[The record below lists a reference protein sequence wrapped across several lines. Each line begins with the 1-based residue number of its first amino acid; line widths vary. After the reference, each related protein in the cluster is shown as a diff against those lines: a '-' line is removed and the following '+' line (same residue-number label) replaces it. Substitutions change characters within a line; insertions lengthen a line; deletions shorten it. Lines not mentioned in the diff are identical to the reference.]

1 MILSVTEYGALMN
14 KHPKIEKF
22 ATTDLSELRKDL
34 QQSGLDSWQAAE
46 LVGAFLSGRGYGV
59 ANDELRAQMTASGRE
74 RANAFSWERVTGKV
88 EDYYGF
94 VIRRLAAQGA
104 LPSGFHAEIHPE

>member
-59 ANDELRAQMTASGRE
+59 ANDELRTATTRMESFTCSIQRIQE
-74 RANAFSWERVTGKV
+74 ELEKV
-88 EDYYGF
+88 AMF
-94 VIRRLAAQGA
+94 M
-104 LPSGFHAEIHPE
+104 